1 MTLTGAPRKWLAI
14 GVALLLLGLVKMATI
29 GWFWMHRAGSGT
41 PEAQLLVCRIEQQA
55 CNLPGGGQAR
65 FAAQPQKGKPFDIV
79 LEGVGS
85 AGATAEFTMPGME
98 MGFNRYRFVADG
110 TRWHAR
116 VTLPVCATG
125 SRHWEMTLDTA
136 GHRYK
141 LPFNVQ

>member
-1 MTLTGAPRKWLAI
+1 MTLSGAPRKWLAI

-29 GWFWMHRAGSGT
+29 GWFWIHRTEARM
-41 PEAQLLVCRIEQQA
+41 PEIQTLVCRIEQQP
-55 CNLPGGGQAR
+55 CTLLGGGQVR
-65 FAAQPQKGKPFDIV
+65 FAVPPLNGKPFDIV

-98 MGFNRYRFVADG
+98 MGFNRYHFVADG
-110 TRWHAR
+110 ARWHAI

-125 SRHWEMTLDTA
+125 SRHWEMILDTA